1 MAIAHEDMGGGL
13 RCIVLTGRL
22 DFHGVEEIIEPL
34 AALLATAGSNVL
46 IDLTGATLICSM
58 GIRALI
64 LNAKNLQQRGG
75 RMALVVDADSILAAT
90 LKSVGIDSL
99 LPVYTSL
106 LDAQKA
112 LLKQLTE

>member
-1 MAIAHEDMGGGL
+1 MAIAHEDLSGDL
-13 RCIVLTGRL
+13 RRIVLTGRL

-34 AALLATAGSNVL
+34 SSLLASAGPNVL

-75 RMALVVDADSILAAT
+75 RLALVVDSDTLVSTT

-99 LPVYTSL
+99 MPVFPSTA
-106 LDAQKA
+106 DALKA
-112 LLKQLTE
+112 LLK